1 MNGGDG
7 QRITPQAEELFVG
20 LWESQIISLL
30 LKDLFIIYKY
40 TVTVFRYPRRGHQI
54 LLWMVVSSRGSCL

>member
-1 MNGGDG
+1 MTPQITLMQTQIRQNTSMNGGDG

-30 LKDLFIIYKY
+30 LKDLFIYYI
-40 TVTVFRYPRRGHQI
+40 
-54 LLWMVVSSRGSCL
+54 